1 LSALDESPLDRL
13 ERESLA
19 ETERRVSWLRLA
31 AVPVVAA
38 GQQLPHAEPL
48 SAEFLVVLGFFWVYS
63 LATLAWVYR
72 RPVTRR
78 FSVVVTVLDVVAITT
93 SVLVGGGV
101 YSPSHFAFFLIP
113 ISVAFRFQPRLTFV
127 ATAATIGIYV
137 ASASLEQPS
146 SRSSATHLQGLFQA
160 AVLAWI
166 SAAAIV
172 LSSVLKRRTTRA
184 AELAVARARLLAN
197 SLNAE
202 EQQRRALAEGLH
214 DYAIQNLLSA
224 RHDLQEASENAPNAA
239 LVRAEQAIAETVES
253 LRETVFEL
261 HPYVLE
267 EAGLGAALR
276 AVGERAAK
284 RAGARLQL
292 DLQYG
297 RRHPHEGV
305 LFVAAN
311 ELLANAVRH
320 AEPSTIEV
328 RLAQRDGFL
337 ELVVADDGRGF
348 DPAVLRQRLAD
359 GHIGLASQRVRIEA
373 LGGTL
378 EIHSAEGDGTRVAV
392 RVPA

>member
-1 LSALDESPLDRL
+1 MEENPLDLL

-48 SAEFLVVLGFFWVYS
+48 SAEFLVVLALFWVYS
-63 LATLAWVYR
+63 LATLGWVYR

-78 FSVVVTVLDVVAITT
+78 LSVVVTALDVVAITA

-113 ISVAFRFQPRLTFV
+113 ISVAFRFQPRLTFA

-137 ASASLEQPS
+137 VIASISVPS
-146 SRSSATHLQGLFQA
+146 SSNATHLQGLFQA
-160 AVLAWI
+160 AVLTWI
-166 SAAAIV
+166 SAAAII
-172 LSSVLKRRTTRA
+172 LSSVLERRTKRA
-184 AELAVARARLLAN
+184 AELAVERARLLAD

-202 EQQRRALAEGLH
+202 ERERRTLAEGLH

-224 RHDLQEASENAPNAA
+224 RHELQEASESVSHAA
-239 LVRAEQAIAETVES
+239 LARAEQAIAETVES

-267 EAGLGAALR
+267 EAGLEAALR
-276 AVGERAAK
+276 TVGERAAR

-292 DLQYG
+292 DLAYG
-297 RRHPHEGV
+297 GRHPHEGV

-320 AEPSTIEV
+320 ASPATIEI
-328 RLAQRDGFL
+328 RLAERDGFL
-337 ELVVADDGRGF
+337 LLDVADDGRGF
-348 DPAVLRQRLAD
+348 DPSALGERLAD

-373 LGGTL
+373 LGG
-378 EIHSAEGDGTRVAV
+378 SFQVRSSPGAGTRVAI
-392 RVPA
+392 RVPTTI